1 MMHQPALPDPQKG
14 EKLTKNVTKMGW
26 QCCFSRGITDESA
39 QSSTYIGLSLVP
51 NTNLTIRSALVP
63 LYIRLNLI
71 ILFCKP
77 GGLDT

>member
-39 QSSTYIGLSLVP
+39 QSSAHIGYHQLASFD
-51 NTNLTIRSALVP
+51 NLRPVFGTQYQFDNQIGIGIQISQA
-63 LYIRLNLI
+63 
-71 ILFCKP
+71 
-77 GGLDT
+77 